1 MCPLWNRSNSLSSSS
16 GITNRTGGNTEEI
29 YSSQSTP
36 STQATSSSSGSRF
49 WNGIKNFFSNHSEG
63 AGQVIGAGLNI
74 GAKVADKF
82 TGGLA
87 SPIVNVAKEGLA
99 TIGDNFQ
106 GSGFQKFTKGLTNK
120 KISETTDKAVNVF
133 KNDKLNKVDKWKE
146 LGSLVK
152 DYRESERKSN
162 SLTNKPIANTSN
174 GHVPVGY
181 PEIKSVI
188 PNGSTSVISKDK
200 SKSKKS
206 TKYETSWL
214 KQQKNKNKNK
224 SKSKGRKKK

>member
-36 STQATSSSSGSRF
+36 TAPAQSSSSGSGF

-120 KISETTDKAVNVF
+120 KISETTDKAANVF
-133 KNDKLNKVDKWKE
+133 KNDKLDKVGKWKA

-152 DYRESERKSN
+152 NYRESERKGN
-162 SLTNKPIANTSN
+162 SLTNKPIANSSN
-174 GHVPVGY
+174 GHVPAGY
-181 PEIKSVI
+181 QATSSQGTTIPVKSTGK
-188 PNGSTSVISKDK
+188 NKKKKDK
-200 SKSKKS
+200 NKKANKQWNEWLSKKI
-206 TKYETSWL
+206 K
-214 KQQKNKNKNK
+214 
-224 SKSKGRKKK
+224 KGKK